1 MSNQIVPLG
10 YANTFGDWIV
20 TTNKVLAE
28 TNDIGANN
36 YIKDSG
42 TFTINSS
49 GTGLLVKND
58 AIVQGVLTVAGSGSS
73 ATVQNDLTV
82 QRQLYLS
89 NTGTSFLANGTA
101 NILGNLLVGGMIMP
115 TFGSGSNGIS
125 FLGGTTGD
133 SANIKYYATAGDAR
147 KLHIQVTNDTS
158 DDIYLDASGT
168 VVIPNSRDSTSISS
182 GAFVVTGGMG
192 IGGDIYIGGTMKV
205 QSTAEIQ
212 LGGKVNISNSMLV
225 SANVDIGKRLTVS
238 GNTTLGANLAVTG
251 SAYFGNTTES
261 TSYNNGAVV
270 VAGGLGVGNLIAG
283 TSIHSDGSISSSG
296 PLYVNYAVQSVS
308 DSTGAIQTT
317 GGLAV
322 AQRLNVTGSISAN
335 GVLYANNATDSSSL
349 TTGSIITAG
358 GAAITKKLYVGSN
371 LNVASLTASKPVF
384 TDADKNLTSTGV
396 VPVNQGGTGV
406 ISSSTTGNVLTSNGT
421 YWISSSR
428 GFVTPEDYGAVGNGS
443 TDDSTALQNA
453 INTGKTVLLTEG
465 KTYLHTTALSVT
477 TSNQYIGGPGILR
490 PSGAINGVVVSGG
503 CYGVE
508 LSLKFDSAVQTSPG
522 YALKITNANTI
533 KIHKLH
539 IFNAFGG
546 LYIEKANTVVL
557 EWMWAYVRGP
567 GIKWYG
573 SDVLRSDIFSIAFA
587 VLDNSSSNQYG
598 MDWSGNCH
606 TLNIEYL
613 GMVCGSSGKGMVI
626 RNEAG
631 GSTYPAIGR
640 IAQVEIDYPSGHGI
654 EITSGLDYDF
664 SMPYVAGS
672 ASGSGI
678 KIASTINSYQVR
690 VQGGKLI
697 GNARYGI
704 ENASTGPVLSDGAT
718 DLSTNTLGRSTGSV
732 WTQLQ
737 RLVIDEIGAVN
748 QNYYMTFNGSNP
760 LLTYGDGS
768 YQTFV
773 RADNQLLYTMDG
785 TTIFKLAKTYGQFYN
800 TLYTTD
806 ISSSGSITATGN
818 ITAYSDARLK
828 KNIEVIENA
837 LDKVDKLNGYTFER
851 TDIDVGRQTG
861 VIAQE
866 VVNVLPEAVTITEDG
881 TYTVAYGNM
890 VGLLIESI
898 KELNSQV
905 TSLKEEIEKL
915 KNPS

>member
-1 MSNQIVPLG
+1 MSNQVVPLG
-10 YANTFGDWIV
+10 YANTFGDWVV

-58 AIVQGVLTVAGSGSS
+58 AIVQGAFSVAGTGSS

-89 NTGTSFLANGTA
+89 NTGTSLLANGTA

-115 TFGSGSNGIS
+115 TYGSGSNGIS

-133 SANIKYYATAGDAR
+133 SANIKYYATSGDAR
-147 KLHIQVTNDTS
+147 KLHIQVTNDTN

-168 VVIPNSRDSTSISS
+168 VVIPNSRDSTSIST

-358 GAAITKKLYVGSN
+358 GASVTKKLYVGGIVNALNATDATTAGTGAVVVSGGVGVAKAVYAHGNISTDGSILVGSN
-371 LNVASLTASKPVF
+371 GTIYSTSDSSSISTGALIVGGGVGIGKKLYVGSEALITGDITAATLTANKVVF
-384 TDADKNLTSTGV
+384 TDGTKKLSSSGT
-396 VPVNQGGTGV
+396 VPTNQGGTGL
-406 ISSSTTGNVLTSNGT
+406 SSFTNS
-421 YWISSSR
+421 
-428 GFVTPEDYGAVGNGS
+428 
-443 TDDSTALQNA
+443 
-453 INTGKTVLLTEG
+453 
-465 KTYLHTTALSVT
+465 
-477 TSNQYIGGPGILR
+477 
-490 PSGAINGVVVSGG
+490 GVV
-503 CYGVE
+503 
-508 LSLKFDSAVQTSPG
+508 
-522 YALKITNANTI
+522 YA
-533 KIHKLH
+533 
-539 IFNAFGG
+539 
-546 LYIEKANTVVL
+546 
-557 EWMWAYVRGP
+557 
-567 GIKWYG
+567 
-573 SDVLRSDIFSIAFA
+573 
-587 VLDNSSSNQYG
+587 
-598 MDWSGNCH
+598 
-606 TLNIEYL
+606 
-613 GMVCGSSGKGMVI
+613 
-626 RNEAG
+626 
-631 GSTYPAIGR
+631 
-640 IAQVEIDYPSGHGI
+640 
-654 EITSGLDYDF
+654 
-664 SMPYVAGS
+664 
-672 ASGSGI
+672 
-678 KIASTINSYQVR
+678 
-690 VQGGKLI
+690 
-697 GNARYGI
+697 
-704 ENASTGPVLSDGAT
+704 
-718 DLSTNTLGRSTGSV
+718 
-732 WTQLQ
+732 
-737 RLVIDEIGAVN
+737 
-748 QNYYMTFNGSNP
+748 
-760 LLTYGDGS
+760 
-768 YQTFV
+768 
-773 RADNQLLYTMDG
+773 
-785 TTIFKLAKTYGQFYN
+785 
-800 TLYTTD
+800 
-806 ISSSGSITATGN
+806 SSGSALATGSGLTYN
-818 ITAYSDARLK
+818 GTDLTCGGNVTAYSDARLK
-828 KNIEVIENA
+828 KNIKVIENA
-837 LDKVDKLNGYTFER
+837 LEKVNKISGYTFER

-866 VVNVLPEAVTITEDG
+866 VVNVLPEAVTVTENG

-905 TSLKEEIEKL
+905 TSLKAELEKL